1 MLKFPHGVN
10 YMDILFLVIGLV
22 VGFAAA
28 WIIRGLK
35 AGQNHVDPQA
45 IASLQE
51 ELKEQQTQHQA
62 SKQSEVRLEE
72 RLQSSTEQITK
83 LEASLE
89 EASTRT
95 EQTRRNTETIR
106 DELTRASAESEQLKK
121 TLAEQEANLK
131 NLQDQFRQEFKVM
144 ASELLEDKSQKFT
157 ELNKT
162 NMDQILK
169 PLKENIETF
178 KEKVQETYEKET
190 RERQSLKDELG
201 RLYELNQQMSL
212 EANNLTSALKGQS
225 QTQGAWGEMQLEMIL
240 EKSGLQK
247 DVHYSVQESFRTEEG
262 KQLRPDVVLKM
273 PENKQLVIDSKVS
286 LTDYERYCSAD
297 TPEEKLKA
305 EKAHLTSLRSHI
317 KELDSKRYQ
326 DLYQLN
332 SVDFVLMFV
341 PIESA
346 FSLAVQSEL
355 ALKGAGQAI
364 YQEALEKNVVIVT
377 TSTLLATLRTVESIW
392 RQDNQ
397 NRHALEIAKKSGDM
411 FDKFVNFVTDLEKV
425 GKQLESTQTTY
436 TDAMKKLSTGRGH
449 LVGRAEA
456 IRKLGAKANK
466 NLSPAILQMSGVD
479 EDADKNHP
487 AD

>member
-1 MLKFPHGVN
+1 
-10 YMDILFLVIGLV
+10 MDILFLVIGLI

-28 WIIRGLK
+28 WVIRGLK
-35 AGQNHVDPQA
+35 AGQNHIAPQA

-51 ELKEQQTQHQA
+51 ELKEQQSQYQA
-62 SKQSEVRLEE
+62 SKQSEARLEE
-72 RLQSSTEQITK
+72 RLQSNAEQITK
-83 LEASLE
+83 LETSLQ
-89 EASTRT
+89 EANTQT
-95 EQTRRNTETIR
+95 DQTRRTTETIR
-106 DELTRASAESEQLKK
+106 YELTRSTAENEQLKNS
-121 TLAEQEANLK
+121 LAQQEENLTK
-131 NLQDQFRQEFKVM
+131 LQEQFRQEFKVV

-162 NMDQILK
+162 NMDLILK

-201 RLYELNQQMSL
+201 RLHELNQKMSL

-247 DVHYSVQESFRTEEG
+247 DLHYSVQESFRTEEG

-286 LTDYERYCSAD
+286 LTDYERYCSAS

-317 KELDSKRYQ
+317 KELDGKRYQ

-425 GKQLESTQTTY
+425 GKQLESTQNTY

-456 IRKLGAKANK
+456 IRKLGAKASK

-479 EDADKNHP
+479 EDADKNQP
-487 AD
+487 TD

>member
-1 MLKFPHGVN
+1 
-10 YMDILFLVIGLV
+10 MDILFLVIGLI
-22 VGFAAA
+22 VGFTAA
-28 WIIRGLK
+28 WMIRGLK
-35 AGQNHVDPQA
+35 AGQNHIDPQA

-51 ELKEQQTQHQA
+51 ELKEQQSQYQA
-62 SKQSEVRLEE
+62 SKQSEARLEE
-72 RLQSSTEQITK
+72 RLQSNAEQITK
-83 LEASLE
+83 LETSLQ
-89 EASTRT
+89 EANTQT
-95 EQTRRNTETIR
+95 DQTRRTTETIR
-106 DELTRASAESEQLKK
+106 YELTRSTAENEQLKNS
-121 TLAEQEANLK
+121 LAQQEENLTK
-131 NLQDQFRQEFKVM
+131 LQEQFRQEFKVV

-162 NMDQILK
+162 NMDLILK

-201 RLYELNQQMSL
+201 RLHELNQKMSL

-247 DVHYSVQESFRTEEG
+247 DLHYSVQESFRTEEG

-286 LTDYERYCSAD
+286 LTDYERYCSAS

-425 GKQLESTQTTY
+425 GKQLESTQNTY

-456 IRKLGAKANK
+456 IRKLGAKASK
-466 NLSPAILQMSGVD
+466 NLSPAILQISGVD
-479 EDADKNHP
+479 EDADKNQP
-487 AD
+487 TD